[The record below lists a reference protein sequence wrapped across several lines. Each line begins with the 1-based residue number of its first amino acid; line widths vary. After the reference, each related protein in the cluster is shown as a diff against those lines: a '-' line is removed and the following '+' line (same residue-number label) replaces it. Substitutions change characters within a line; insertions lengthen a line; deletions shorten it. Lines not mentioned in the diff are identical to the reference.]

1 MSTTIDTEYKSI
13 KNHEILLNKLG
24 RWPSFHDSEIKSI
37 HLERATSKGP
47 LLKIVFFIPSIGTKE
62 NDPGSGG
69 VDVNM
74 VFEESKVE
82 YIQDFNEQN
91 AVFQIHIKKLA
102 NTINEIKIDSS
113 YGCEMKFTC
122 TNISLNSTSPN

>member
-37 HLERATSKGP
+37 HLERSTLKGP
-47 LLKIVFFIPSIGTKE
+47 LLTIVFFIPSVGTNE
-62 NDPGSGG
+62 NHRGAG
-69 VDVNM
+69 VDVNL
-74 VFEESKVE
+74 VFEEAKVE
-82 YIQDFNEQN
+82 CIQDFNEQN
-91 AVFQIHIKKLA
+91 AVFQIRMKQLA
-102 NTINEIKIDSS
+102 NTTNEIEIVSS

-122 TNISLNSTSPN
+122 SNISLNSTSPN